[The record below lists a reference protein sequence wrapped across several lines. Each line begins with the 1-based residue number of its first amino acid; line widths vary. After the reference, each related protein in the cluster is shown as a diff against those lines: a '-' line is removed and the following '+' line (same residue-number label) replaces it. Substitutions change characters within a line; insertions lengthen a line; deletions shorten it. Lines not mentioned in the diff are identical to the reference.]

1 MAESN
6 RQRRVFPEAFKLEAV
21 AAIRGGRPVS
31 AVAAELGLPDRLV
44 RAWLRWAEGRPAAGS
59 GAPLTPHTK
68 KYSPTPPRGPEP
80 SGSGGR
86 DRAAAAGA
94 RSRPHGARH
103 LGKSCAH
110 LRPGD
115 RPEVS
120 YAFIREHVVDFPVQV
135 MCEVLGVSRSGY
147 YDWSSRP
154 ESARAVE
161 DRAVAAEIRTAH
173 EDSRGRYGSPRV
185 HAALRGHGRRIGRK
199 RVARLM
205 RGMGL
210 SARRKRR
217 FRRTTDS
224 AHAYPVAPNL
234 LERDF
239 TANAPDRV
247 WLADLTYIWTA
258 EGWLYLAVVLDLFS
272 RRVVGWAMADH
283 LGHELALA
291 ALDMA
296 IARSRPAPGLTHH
309 SDRGVQFAAREY
321 RKRLQQHGMLC
332 SMSRKGDCWD
342 NAPMESF
349 YATLKGELVEQRDY
363 LTRDEARADIF
374 QFLEGWYNRRRLH
387 SALGY
392 ITPEQ
397 KIAAFQA
404 AASAA

>member
-1 MAESN
+1 
-6 RQRRVFPEAFKLEAV
+6 
-21 AAIRGGRPVS
+21 
-31 AVAAELGLPDRLV
+31 
-44 RAWLRWAEGRPAAGS
+44 
-59 GAPLTPHTK
+59 
-68 KYSPTPPRGPEP
+68 
-80 SGSGGR
+80 
-86 DRAAAAGA
+86 
-94 RSRPHGARH
+94 
-103 LGKSCAH
+103 
-110 LRPGD
+110 
-115 RPEVS
+115 VS
-120 YAFIREHVVDFPVQV
+120 YAFIRNHVADYPVQV

-147 YDWSSRP
+147 YAWASRP
-154 ESARAVE
+154 ESTRAVE

-173 EDSRGRYGSPRV
+173 EASRGRYGSPRV
-185 HAALRGHGRRIGRK
+185 HATLRGHGRRVGRK

-224 AHAYPVAPNL
+224 AHAFPVAPNL
-234 LERDF
+234 LGRDF

-296 IARSRPAPGLTHH
+296 ITRQRPAPGLTHH
-309 SDRGVQFAAREY
+309 SDRGVQFAAHEY
-321 RKRLQQHGMLC
+321 RTRLKQYGILC
-332 SMSRKGDCWD
+332 SMSRKGNCWD

-397 KIAAFQA
+397 KMIAFQA

>member
-1 MAESN
+1 M
-6 RQRRVFPEAFKLEAV
+6 
-21 AAIRGGRPVS
+21 
-31 AVAAELGLPDRLV
+31 
-44 RAWLRWAEGRPAAGS
+44 
-59 GAPLTPHTK
+59 
-68 KYSPTPPRGPEP
+68 
-80 SGSGGR
+80 
-86 DRAAAAGA
+86 
-94 RSRPHGARH
+94 
-103 LGKSCAH
+103 
-110 LRPGD
+110 
-115 RPEVS
+115 S
-120 YAFIREHVVDFPVQV
+120 YAVIREHAADYPIEV

-147 YDWSSRP
+147 YAWASRL

-185 HAALRGHGRRIGRK
+185 HAALRAHGRRVGRK

-224 AHAYPVAPNL
+224 KHAYPVAPNL
-234 LERDF
+234 LGRDF
-239 TANAPDRV
+239 TASAPNRV
-247 WLADLTYIWTA
+247 WLADLTYIPTR

-272 RRVVGWAMADH
+272 RQVVGWAMAEH

-296 IARSRPAPGLTHH
+296 IARQRPAPGLTHH
-309 SDRGVQFAAREY
+309 SDRGVQYAAHEY

-363 LTRDEARADIF
+363 LTRDEARADVF
-374 QFLEGWYNRRRLH
+374 QYVEGWYNRRRLH

-392 ITPEQ
+392 LTPAQ
-397 KIAAFQA
+397 AIARFQA
-404 AASAA
+404 AASAV